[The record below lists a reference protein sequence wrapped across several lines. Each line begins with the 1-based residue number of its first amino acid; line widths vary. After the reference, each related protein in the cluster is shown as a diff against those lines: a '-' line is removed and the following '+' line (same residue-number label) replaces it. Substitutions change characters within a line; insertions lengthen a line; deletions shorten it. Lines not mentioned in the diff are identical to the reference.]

1 MKKFKE
7 VRKFGSNLSRF
18 ANKSKVAITAGA
30 VALIS
35 NSAMAAVTVDPSTGA
50 VSGTLETSIYFG
62 AAAVILTA
70 LAGIIVMRWVIG
82 LMKRA

>member
-7 VRKFGSNLSRF
+7 LKKFGSNLSHF

-30 VALIS
+30 VALMS
-35 NSAMAAVTVDPSTGA
+35 TSAMAAVTVDPSTGA
-50 VSGTLETSIYFG
+50 VSGTLETSIFFS

-70 LAGIIVMRWVIG
+70 LAGIIVMKWVIG